1 MKQSSNKLLR
11 FMKCLFGISFF
22 IIVLTFILGQIFLE
36 NEGGTKTLLAGA
48 EGYNCRVFES
58 EWTRLMPD
66 GTNYEVEVPG
76 VYEAYPGEAVTV
88 VTMLPH
94 TLEDQTWLCFEGYWQ
109 DMEFFVDGVLRER
122 YSTEST
128 RPFGKNSATTYV
140 FVELFR
146 EDAGKELK
154 VVTSTLSSYTG
165 TMNTVY
171 VGDKYGIWLT
181 FFDRYGV
188 AFILEFVL
196 LILSCIGLI
205 FCFVLWGIYRK
216 NFDYVYLCSALFFV
230 AAWRLS
236 ESQFR
241 QLLFSNVSAVTAIS
255 FLSLMMLPVTVIFYI
270 NEIQNQRYRKW
281 HMIPILAGGVN
292 LIITVCLQFFG
303 IRDFQE
309 CLLGSH
315 LIIGISSISIIV
327 TIAIDCAKREI
338 REYAMVAIGLLVA
351 VLSAAVEMAAYYVA
365 YYNLNGVPLSLGLIF
380 LFFMAS
386 TKTVREL
393 LAESREKQRA
403 IHANEAK
410 ARFLANMSH
419 EIRTPINSILGM
431 NEMILRE
438 SQEDD
443 VLEYAGNIEKSGKL
457 LLTLI
462 SDVLDFSKIEA
473 GEVEIYPV
481 EYDVHSLIF
490 DTVKAMH
497 ARATKKNLKLKVD
510 AEESLPKVL
519 RGDEFRIRQILN
531 NLLSNAVK
539 YTKTGTVK
547 LTVNGTNDED
557 GNFLLVISVKDTGIG
572 IRQEDLSKL
581 FSSFTRLD
589 ESKNRTIEG
598 TGLGLN
604 ITKLLIDLMQGDISV
619 SSEYGKGSEFVVRL
633 PQEIVDA
640 APMGVF
646 KEKYG
651 ADTGSGRRHKSSFKA
666 PQAEILVVDDNE
678 INLAVIRGLL
688 KGTEIVI
695 DTALGGLEALEKSRQ
710 KVYDIILL
718 DHMMPDPDG
727 VETLRMLRKEADNP
741 NQNTKVVA
749 LTANALAGC
758 REEYMAAGF
767 DDYLSKPIEVEK
779 LEDLICSL
787 LPKEKIEDFSVK
799 EEKHS

>member
-1 MKQSSNKLLR
+1 MKKSANKLLHI
-11 FMKCLFGISFF
+11 MKCLFGVSFF
-22 IIVLTFILGQIFLE
+22 VIVVTFVLGQIFLE

-58 EWTRLMPD
+58 DWMRLMPN
-66 GTNYEVEVPG
+66 GTSHEVEVPG

-88 VTMLPH
+88 VTTLPQ

-181 FFDRYGV
+181 FFESYGI

-196 LILSCIGLI
+196 LILACIGLI
-205 FCFVLWGIYRK
+205 FCFVLWAIYRK
-216 NFDYVYLCSALFFV
+216 NFDYIYLCSALFFV

-292 LIITVCLQFFG
+292 LIVTVGLQILG

-315 LIIGISSISIIV
+315 LIIGISSVSIIV
-327 TIAIDCAKREI
+327 TIVIDCVKKYI

-351 VLSAAVEMAAYYVA
+351 VASAAVEMTAYYVA
-365 YYNLNGVPLSLGLIF
+365 FYNLNGVPLSLGLIF

-393 LAESREKQRA
+393 LAESREKQEA
-403 IHANEAK
+403 LHANAAK

-438 SQEDD
+438 SQEKD
-443 VLEYAGNIEKSGKL
+443 VLEYAGNIERSGKL

-481 EYDVHSLIF
+481 EYDVHDLIF

-497 ARATKKNLKLKVD
+497 PRATKKNLKLKVE

-531 NLLSNAVK
+531 NLMSNAVK
-539 YTKTGTVK
+539 YTKTGTVT
-547 LTVNGTNDED
+547 LSVTGTSDAEGD
-557 GNFLLVISVKDTGIG
+557 FLMVISVKDTGIG
-572 IRQEDLSKL
+572 IRQEDMSKL

-604 ITKLLIDLMQGDISV
+604 ITKLLVDLMQGEIAV
-619 SSEYGKGSEFVVRL
+619 SSEYGKGTEFVVRL

-640 APMGVF
+640 TPMGVF

-651 ADTGSGRRHKSSFKA
+651 TDANSGRRRGSSFKA

-678 INLAVIRGLL
+678 INLAVIKGLL
-688 KGTEIVI
+688 KGTEIAI
-695 DTALGGLEALEKSRQ
+695 DTAMGGLEALEKSRR
-710 KVYDIILL
+710 KTYDIILL

-727 VETLRMLRKEADNP
+727 VETLHMLRKEEDNP
-741 NQNTKVVA
+741 NQHAKVVA

-758 REEYMAAGF
+758 REEYIETGF

-779 LEDLICSL
+779 LEELICSL
-787 LPKEKIEDFSVK
+787 LPKEKIEEFSGN